1 LTPYRP
7 VELSFRREAGAPFAE
22 GMLVAKRT
30 IHVLVDDIDGGE
42 ADETVK
48 FAIDGI
54 QYEID
59 LSKKNA
65 NKLRDV
71 LAPYISSGSKVG
83 RGGVLAGGRAAAR
96 ARAGGAGDRDQ
107 NRAIRE
113 WAQSKGIPVSD
124 RGRIKQEIVD
134 RYNAEA
140 GR

>member
-1 LTPYRP
+1 
-7 VELSFRREAGAPFAE
+7 
-22 GMLVAKRT
+22 VAKRT
-30 IHVLVDDIDGGE
+30 IHVLVDDLDGGE
-42 ADETVK
+42 AEETVK
-48 FAIDGI
+48 FSIDGI

-65 NKLRDV
+65 NKMREA
-71 LAPYISSGSKVG
+71 LAPYVSAGTKVG
-83 RGGVLAGGRAAAR
+83 RGGVLAGGRSASR
-96 ARAGGAGDRDQ
+96 ARGGGDRDQ

>member
-1 LTPYRP
+1 
-7 VELSFRREAGAPFAE
+7 
-22 GMLVAKRT
+22 MLVAKRT

-48 FAIDGI
+48 FGIDGI

-83 RGGVLAGGRAAAR
+83 RGGVLAGGRAASR